1 MFSLDYLV
9 HAGAATFLIA
19 YIVRDQLL
27 LRGFIV
33 IGTILYVLY
42 YLLLPE
48 PLWSALTWNSLFI
61 VINCVMMFLIYKDRA
76 KFSMS
81 EQEEELYRLF
91 YTLSPGE
98 FRTLMKI
105 GTWFHTEKEEQ
116 ITTKGEVPERLF
128 FILDGA
134 VSVDRGQNSF
144 NVGPGVFIGELAF
157 LMKNPATADVCLTK
171 SAKGVSWN
179 VSELS
184 RMLAARPQMRVA
196 FDSLLNKDLASKLS
210 KD

>member
-1 MFSLDYLV
+1 MLSLDYLV

-33 IGTILYVLY
+33 IGTILYVIY

-61 VINCVMMFLIYKDRA
+61 VINCIMMFLIYKDRA
-76 KFSMS
+76 KFSMTA
-81 EQEEELYRLF
+81 QEEELYRLF

-105 GTWFHTEKEEQ
+105 GTWFHAEKEEQ
-116 ITTKGEVPERLF
+116 ITAKGEVPERLF
-128 FILDGA
+128 FILDGT
-134 VSVDRGQNSF
+134 VSVDRGKSSF

-157 LMKNPATADVCLTK
+157 LMKNPATANVSLSK
-171 SAKGVSWN
+171 SARGVSWK

-184 RMLAARPQMRVA
+184 RLLAARPQMRVA

>member
-1 MFSLDYLV
+1 MKYSISD
-9 HAGAATFLIA
+9 
-19 YIVRDQLL
+19 
-27 LRGFIV
+27 
-33 IGTILYVLY
+33 
-42 YLLLPE
+42 
-48 PLWSALTWNSLFI
+48 
-61 VINCVMMFLIYKDRA
+61 
-76 KFSMS
+76 
-81 EQEEELYRLF
+81 QEEELYRLF

-184 RMLAARPQMRVA
+184 RLLAARPQMRVA

>member
-1 MFSLDYLV
+1 MLSLDYLV

-33 IGTILYVLY
+33 IGTILYVIY
-42 YLLLPE
+42 YLLLPQ

-61 VINCVMMFLIYKDRA
+61 VINCVMMFIIYKDRA

-81 EQEEELYRLF
+81 DQEEELYRLF

-128 FILDGA
+128 FILDGT
-134 VSVDRGQNSF
+134 VSVDRGKNSF
-144 NVGPGVFIGELAF
+144 NVGPGVL
-157 LMKNPATADVCLTK
+157 L
-171 SAKGVSWN
+171 VS
-179 VSELS
+179 
-184 RMLAARPQMRVA
+184 
-196 FDSLLNKDLASKLS
+196 
-210 KD
+210 

>member
-105 GTWFHTEKEEQ
+105 GTWFHAKKEEQ

-128 FILDGA
+128 FILDGT
-134 VSVDRGQNSF
+134 VSVDRGKNSF

>member
-1 MFSLDYLV
+1 MLSLDYLV

-33 IGTILYVLY
+33 IGTILYVIY
-42 YLLLPE
+42 YLLLPQ

-61 VINCVMMFLIYKDRA
+61 VINCVMMFIIYKDRA

-81 EQEEELYRLF
+81 DQEEELYRLF

-116 ITTKGEVPERLF
+116 ITAKGEVPERLF
-128 FILDGA
+128 FILDGT
-134 VSVDRGQNSF
+134 VSVNRGKDSF

-171 SAKGVSWN
+171 SARGVSWN

-184 RMLAARPQMRVA
+184 RLLAARPQMRVA

>member
-1 MFSLDYLV
+1 MFSLDFLV
-9 HAGAATFLIA
+9 HVGAATFLIA

-33 IGTILYVLY
+33 IGTILYVIY

-48 PLWSALTWNSLFI
+48 PLWSALAWNSLFI
-61 VINCVMMFLIYKDRA
+61 VINCIMMFLIYKDRA

-81 EQEEELYRLF
+81 DNEEELYRLF

-105 GTWFHTEKEEQ
+105 GTWFHAEKEEQ

-128 FILDGA
+128 FILNGT
-134 VSVDRGQNSF
+134 VSVDRGKSSF

-157 LMKNPATADVCLTK
+157 LMKNPATANVSLSK

-184 RMLAARPQMRVA
+184 RLLAARPQMRVA

-210 KD
+210 ND

>member
-1 MFSLDYLV
+1 MLSLDYLV

-33 IGTILYVLY
+33 IGTILYVIY
-42 YLLLPE
+42 YLLLPQ

-61 VINCVMMFLIYKDRA
+61 VINCVMMFIIYKDRA

-81 EQEEELYRLF
+81 DQEEELYRLF

-128 FILDGA
+128 FILDGT
-134 VSVDRGQNSF
+134 VSVDRGKNSF

-157 LMKNPATADVCLTK
+157 LMKNPATADVRLTK